1 MEIEVVFIASLLLI
15 VYAYVGYPALIF
27 VLSRLFGREPR
38 RADIEPTVSLIIAAF
53 NEERDIVAKIENT
66 LELDYPRE
74 RLEII
79 VASDCS
85 TDRTDEL
92 VRGYAKRGVILHR
105 QPARFGK
112 TVAQNCAMR
121 ASSGE
126 ILVFSDAT
134 TMYEPDAVR
143 KIVRSFADPEVGC
156 VAGQLSYV
164 DRTRTAVGRGCRS
177 YWGYEKILKQCES
190 RMWSLIGVS
199 GCLYAVRRSC
209 YAKLARDMSSDFV
222 IATEIYLQGLRT
234 VYDAEAR
241 AIEDTNKRGR
251 DEFHMRVRVIEQTMT
266 AMRRYREVL
275 DLRRH
280 GMYAFQMLSHKVMR
294 YGVAPLLLV
303 AFASNFFLSGS
314 SDFYSLTFMGQFVI
328 YSAALIGWVC
338 ERVGLRSRLLGLPYY
353 FVLANAAA
361 LAALDKFLRG
371 ETHVVWEPIRD
382 KEMTAERPAYPTAV
396 EGM

>member
-1 MEIEVVFIASLLLI
+1 MGIEAIFITSLALI
-15 VYAYVGYPALIF
+15 AYAYVGYPALIF
-27 VLSRLFGREPR
+27 VISRLFGRRPR
-38 RADIEPTVSLIIAAF
+38 RADINPTVSMIIAAF

-74 RLEII
+74 KLEII

-92 VRGYAKRGVILHR
+92 VCEYRDRGVILHR

-121 ASSGE
+121 VSTGE

-134 TMYEPDAVR
+134 TMYEPDALR
-143 KIVRSFADPEVGC
+143 KIVRSFADPEIGC

-164 DRTRTAVGRGCRS
+164 DRTRTTVGRGCRS
-177 YWGYEKILKQCES
+177 YWGYEKFLKQSES
-190 RMWSLIGVS
+190 MLGSLIGVS
-199 GCLYAVRRSC
+199 GCLYAVRRSS

-222 IATEIYLQGLRT
+222 IATEIHLQGLRT

-241 AIEDTNKRGR
+241 ATEDTNKRGR
-251 DEFHMRVRVIEQTMT
+251 DEFHMRVRIIEQTMS
-266 AMRRYREVL
+266 ALFRYREVL
-275 DLRRH
+275 DLRKH
-280 GMYAFQMLSHKVMR
+280 GMFAFQMLSHKAMR
-294 YGVAPLLLV
+294 YAVAPLLIIALV
-303 AFASNFFLSGS
+303 TNIFLVGS
-314 SDFYSLTFMGQFVI
+314 SDFYGLTFIGQAVI
-328 YSAALIGWVC
+328 YSAAVIGWAC
-338 ERVGLRSRLLGLPYY
+338 ERAGLRLRLLGLPYY
-353 FVLANAAA
+353 FVLANAAV

-371 ETHVVWEPIRD
+371 ETHVIWEPIRD
-382 KEMTAERPAYPTAV
+382 KELTSDGQVYPTAV